1 MGSKP
6 KKWEE
11 LFFSEDNSVKANAFD
26 KIAEQY
32 YDGNFGTMMKSDFE
46 TLLFHLYIER
56 ILEKDESNF
65 SAYSDF
71 RLSKELGI
79 SQSKVSNLKIRKQL
93 QYPREFKWR
102 EAFSKVS
109 SNARYENGKI
119 KIQIP
124 DINLYYEIKNAIEE
138 EGGFVD
144 LTLTPKLLQVSP
156 EYFLD
161 LLVAVEEDEKRDKLR
176 KKLREEIREK
186 NKDVEFLES
195 ESLGKQLTDAGI
207 DIVVGVIQKI
217 VPISSENL
225 KKFANNVVA
234 ELKLHLKKPSD
245 RKA

>member
-11 LFFSEDNSVKANAFD
+11 LFFSEDNSVKASAFD

-32 YDGNFGTMMKSDFE
+32 YEGNFGTMMKSDFE

-79 SQSKVSNLKIRKQL
+79 SQSKISNLKIKKQL

-109 SNARYENGKI
+109 SHARYENGKI

-195 ESLGKQLTDAGI
+195 EPLGKQLTDAGI
-207 DIVVGVIQKI
+207 EIVVGVIQKI

-225 KKFANNVVA
+225 KKVANNVVE
-234 ELKLHLKKPSD
+234 ELKCYLKKVSD
-245 RKA
+245 KKA